1 LKHLKTL
8 INNPELITKMGENL
22 YNTVNGTYDMKSVC
36 TERRN
41 LYKRLID
48 EKKDV
53 EVDILN

>member
-1 LKHLKTL
+1 
-8 INNPELITKMGENL
+8 MGENL